1 MKAKNGINS
10 VRSKLQNE
18 SQEIKQIIYS
28 KIKNIG
34 SNPKF
39 NGKSVNFEDGKI
51 KLTRE
56 DGTEIFLDI
65 DVGNNYC
72 NLFRSKLYFVP
83 CQKISF
89 YDFISIKGT
98 KHSVYLPE
106 SKSFISKFKISYGP
120 ISFENDVVSI
130 KSEI

>member
-1 MKAKNGINS
+1 MNAKNGINS

-18 SQEIKQIIYS
+18 SQEIKQIIHS

-56 DGTEIFLDI
+56 DGNEIFLDI

-72 NLFRSKLYFVP
+72 NLFISKLYFVP

-89 YDFISIKGT
+89 YNFIST
-98 KHSVYLPE
+98 KYQALCIPS
-106 SKSFISKFKISYGP
+106 
-120 ISFENDVVSI
+120 
-130 KSEI
+130 